1 MKMERSGSP
10 VLIII
15 TGPTAVGKTSI
26 ALIVAR
32 HFNCEIISADS
43 RQFYREIPI
52 GTAMPLPAQLEA
64 VRHHFVAFLDL
75 HEKYDVSIF
84 EQQALTVLDKIFQEN
99 HLAILTGGSGLYIQ
113 AVEKGLDQLPGSNDE
128 IHDQLVNTFTE
139 QGIGPLRDLLK
150 LLDPEYYHIV
160 DLNNPKRIIRALDVC
175 LSTGKTFS
183 SFRKNQ
189 PFPRTFRSIKIG
201 LNLPRAELHHRINN
215 RVDQMI
221 RDGLI
226 EEARSVYP
234 FRHLNALNTV
244 GFKEIF
250 EYFDGKMSLDN
261 AIEKI
266 KTNTRRYARRQI
278 TWLRKDPDVIWCEPR
293 LKEVIDVIENALTK
307 IDTSNF

>member
-1 MKMERSGSP
+1 
-10 VLIII
+10 
-15 TGPTAVGKTSI
+15 
-26 ALIVAR
+26 
-32 HFNCEIISADS
+32 
-43 RQFYREIPI
+43 
-52 GTAMPLPAQLEA
+52 
-64 VRHHFVAFLDL
+64 
-75 HEKYDVSIF
+75 
-84 EQQALTVLDKIFQEN
+84 
-99 HLAILTGGSGLYIQ
+99 
-113 AVEKGLDQLPGSNDE
+113 
-128 IHDQLVNTFTE
+128 
-139 QGIGPLRDLLK
+139 
-150 LLDPEYYHIV
+150 
-160 DLNNPKRIIRALDVC
+160 
-175 LSTGKTFS
+175 
-183 SFRKNQ
+183 
-189 PFPRTFRSIKIG
+189 
-201 LNLPRAELHHRINN
+201 
-215 RVDQMI
+215 MI